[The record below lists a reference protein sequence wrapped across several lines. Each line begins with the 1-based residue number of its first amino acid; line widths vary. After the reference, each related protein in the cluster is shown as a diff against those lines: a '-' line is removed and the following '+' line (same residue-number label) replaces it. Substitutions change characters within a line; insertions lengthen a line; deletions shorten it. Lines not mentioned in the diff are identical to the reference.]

1 MEARSAEENK
11 KKREELVAEFKRKTE
26 EIKQK
31 NKEINEV
38 ISEGKGVLALETPI
52 MAGEEEVTELEYDFT
67 RLTGLDYTDAMDSDL
82 NAQQIYR
89 ITYRQALAL
98 FAKAAAKETS
108 ALDMRDILER
118 IGATDALEGVQLAT
132 LFFTASTRAGKMRI
146 SRKS

>member
-132 LFFTASTRAGKMRI
+132 LFFTATTRAGRMRI